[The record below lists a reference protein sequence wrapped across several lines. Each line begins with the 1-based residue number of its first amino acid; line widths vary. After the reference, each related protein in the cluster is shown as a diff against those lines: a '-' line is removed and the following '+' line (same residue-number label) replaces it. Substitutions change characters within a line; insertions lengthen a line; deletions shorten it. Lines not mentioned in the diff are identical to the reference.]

1 MPACARLTHK
11 YYTYTI
17 IERAISLSD
26 INRYSPLFRSV
37 GADCSNLCGS
47 LSYLFFRP
55 NISSSI
61 FRPLLVR
68 KMFLRTARM
77 V

>member
-1 MPACARLTHK
+1 M
-11 YYTYTI
+11 
-17 IERAISLSD
+17 SD
-26 INRYSPLFRSV
+26 INRYSPLFRLV
-37 GADCSNLCGS
+37 GADCSNLCDN